1 MSEIMRVLKPG
12 GVLIGSNISMLVN
25 GWETLVKENGFV
37 NIETFSKS
45 LWWSYM
51 PAKMTLAFKSPNSD
65 VVIHN
70 SESNGPSVQSEFIIS
85 KDNHSTHIEQARTDN
100 MWFPPGRHW
109 RLVEL
114 LCLSTLLAWIV
125 LILLVWGFMGP
136 LQTPKSVPYGQRF
149 ASLFVSNLISLPIIF
164 FTMFSDLRNVGK
176 GLEIAGDKNNSSSNS
191 TTMIDYTQWNEQQL
205 MSLRIHRILRTY
217 KKHLLY
223 LSYLLGILTWLSWL
237 PYFILDIVLY
247 YCTSLNMNKIQF
259 INSMVGIGIFFTLIP
274 IAQFISLRL
283 KQQNKEMAMEDANDE
298 KMIHE
303 QESSNVS
310 PMHVTPA
317 SRGEDSKLSIHNID
331 L

>member
-1 MSEIMRVLKPG
+1 M
-12 GVLIGSNISMLVN
+12 
-25 GWETLVKENGFV
+25 
-37 NIETFSKS
+37 
-45 LWWSYM
+45 
-51 PAKMTLAFKSPNSD
+51 
-65 VVIHN
+65 
-70 SESNGPSVQSEFIIS
+70 II
-85 KDNHSTHIEQARTDN
+85 
-100 MWFPPGRHW
+100 RHW

-176 GLEIAGDKNNSSSNS
+176 GLEIAGDKNSKKDSG

-223 LSYLLGILTWLSWL
+223 LSYLLGVLTWLSWL

-247 YCTSLNMNKIQF
+247 YCTLLTMNKIQF

-274 IAQFISLRL
+274 IAQYISSRL
-283 KQQNKEMAMEDANDE
+283 KQQNKLIAMEDANDE
-298 KMIHE
+298 KMIN
-303 QESSNVS
+303 QQDNRSSNGVS
-310 PMHVTPA
+310 PMHVSPA
-317 SRGEDSKLSIHNID
+317 SRVNEEDSKLSIHNID